1 MYQTISGLLIG
12 LYSDEK
18 TGDLLSGR
26 RNGLMPGC
34 R

>member
-1 MYQTISGLLIG
+1 MSQTISGLLIG

-18 TGDLLSGR
+18 QAICEAAGGKC
-26 RNGLMPGC
+26 LMPGC